1 MRSGLAG
8 VYPGRPEQKTK
19 IAKSHVQ
26 CQPRTRSSDWCS
38 NPENVLIKIEGIL
51 EKAAIEFKYAATSEE
66 VARSL
71 RGIFEDVSGYKGSAD
86 WTRFYSVV
94 YQTDAFESEE
104 KFRHDL
110 ARAGAISWT
119 PILVTGKGRRAK
131 AKTAKKKKSKRSKK

>member
-1 MRSGLAG
+1 M
-8 VYPGRPEQKTK
+8 
-19 IAKSHVQ
+19 
-26 CQPRTRSSDWCS
+26 
-38 NPENVLIKIEGIL
+38 